1 MQSAELRIR
10 VGQGI
15 MPRALL
21 PCEYGLYLVYKL
33 MLSHMRCRDRDN
45 VVDVVTELP
54 IAVRVGATY
63 GPADRLMATVR

>member
-1 MQSAELRIR
+1 
-10 VGQGI
+10 
-15 MPRALL
+15 
-21 PCEYGLYLVYKL
+21 